1 MHASN
6 HSRFVH
12 LPTIAAVMTL
22 TTKGN
27 DPQRS
32 EAAVAASH
40 KLLLQGENE
49 NTKEEDD
56 DLSKPSKRS
65 GSKGIRL
72 VCAGLG
78 RTGTLSLTEAL
89 VTLGYKPYHYIDF
102 GHARQWSDLAAGNGK
117 SSPDTI
123 IDTIVGDGY
132 DAVLEN
138 PTCEIYTD
146 ILKRF
151 PNAKVILTV
160 RDSPEKFEDSWKT
173 LMDTMAVTE
182 RPFRWSF
189 PSFFQWIPLFQRLK
203 TIRKFMGT
211 THLQLEPG
219 ALAHG
224 WRDQPEGWLGDQYT
238 KHNEHV
244 ISTVSIVSNPEKL
257 LVFNAKDG
265 WEPLCAF
272 LECEVPAA
280 HDFPHS
286 TVNTKESLTRL
297 KKTFERAIYGWIPV
311 VVLAATAAGASLVS
325 GNKRW
330 QRS

>member
-1 MHASN
+1 
-6 HSRFVH
+6 
-12 LPTIAAVMTL
+12 MTL
-22 TTKGN
+22 TTKIN

-40 KLLLQGENE
+40 KLVLQR
-49 NTKEEDD
+49 EEEEEV
-56 DLSKPSKRS
+56 SKPNES

-102 GHARQWSDLAAGNGK
+102 GHARQWSDLAEGNGK

-123 IDTIVGDGY
+123 IDTIVVDGY

-160 RDSPEKFEDSWKT
+160 RDSPEKFEHSWKT

-182 RPFRWSF
+182 KPFRWSF

-211 THLQLEPG
+211 THLELEPG

-224 WRDQPEGWLGDQYT
+224 WRDKPEGWLGDQYT

-244 ISTVSIVSNPEKL
+244 IATVSDPENI

-272 LECEVPAA
+272 LGCEVPAA
-280 HDFPHS
+280 PNGHHQDFPHS
-286 TVNTKESLTRL
+286 TVNTKESLTNL
-297 KKTFERAIYGWIPV
+297 KKTFERAVYGWIPV
-311 VVLAATAAGASLVS
+311 VVLAATAAGASLVV

-330 QRS
+330 QRN